1 MKKKQGAIPAQS
13 RSWILTIS
21 ADKHAREEVEEE
33 LSPYTFIGQLEEGES
48 SGYRHF
54 QLLIENKTPIR
65 FETLKR
71 KLPAAHIEP
80 RRGTVAEAVAY
91 CTKKDTRVEG
101 EPPLQ
106 NGDISLRDEK
116 GKRSDLKRIRTAIL
130 EEGRSVDDVI
140 LTMPEAARVTKY
152 VKDLAAARDRA
163 DARGRERD
171 VEVIYLYG
179 DPGVGKTRWLYEHFD
194 DVARLTDYRNF
205 DAYNGEKVL
214 ALDEYAGQV
223 DLRLLNG
230 ILDRYPIDLPA
241 RYYDRPARY
250 ETVVIISNFA
260 PWLVNKF
267 EQEVSRKAFAR
278 RLHRVLMMTTGGRV
292 QELDLDSVR
301 SRFGMLTPATPV
313 AALEAV
319 PDVLAEAEELAP
331 AELELGLSD
340 LSEQPPF

>member
-1 MKKKQGAIPAQS
+1 MKKKQGAMPTQS

-21 ADKHAREEVEEE
+21 AAKHTREEVEEALE
-33 LSPYTFIGQLEEGES
+33 PYTYIGQLEEGES

-54 QLLIENKTPIR
+54 QLLIENETPIR
-65 FETLKR
+65 FSTLKR

-80 RRGTVAEAVAY
+80 RRGTVTDAVAY

-106 NGDISLRDEK
+106 NGDISIRDEN
-116 GKRSDLKRIRTAIL
+116 GKRSDLERIRTAIL

-171 VEVIYLYG
+171 VEVIYLFG
-179 DPGVGKTRWLYEHFD
+179 DPGVGKTRWLYDNYD
-194 DVARLTDYRNF
+194 DVARMTDYRNF

-214 ALDEYAGQV
+214 ALDEYAGQL

-230 ILDRYPIDLPA
+230 ILDRYPINLNA
-241 RYYDRPARY
+241 RFFDRVARH
-250 ETVVIISNFA
+250 EVCVLISNLP
-260 PWLVNKF
+260 PWDLYIWEKP
-267 EQEVSRKAFAR
+267 VSRRAFAR
-278 RLHRVLMMTTGGRV
+278 RLHRVLMMTTGGHI
-292 QELDLDSVR
+292 QELDLGSVR

-313 AALEAV
+313 AELEAV
-319 PDVLAEAEELAP
+319 PDVVAEAESLAP
-331 AELELGLSD
+331 AELELGLS
-340 LSEQPPF
+340 EEPPF

>member
-1 MKKKQGAIPAQS
+1 MKKKGSGALPKQS

-21 ADKHAREEVEEE
+21 AAKHSREEVEEA
-33 LSPYTFIGQLEEGES
+33 LSPYTYIGQLEEGES
-48 SGYRHF
+48 NSFRHF
-54 QLLIENKTPIR
+54 QLLIENATPVR
-65 FETLKR
+65 FSTLKR
-71 KLPAAHIEP
+71 KLPSIHIEP

-91 CTKKDTRVEG
+91 VTKKDTRVPG
-101 EPPLQ
+101 ETPLQ
-106 NGDISLRDEK
+106 NGTISLRDEK
-116 GKRSDLKRIRTAIL
+116 GKRSDLERIRTAIL

-179 DPGVGKTRWLYEHFD
+179 DPGVGKTRWLYDHFD

-214 ALDEYAGQV
+214 ALDEYVGQL

-241 RYYDRPARY
+241 RFYDRPAQFD
-250 ETVVIISNFA
+250 TVVMLSNH
-260 PWLVNKF
+260 PVWDIYGWEKP
-267 EQEVSRKAFAR
+267 VSRRAFAR
-278 RLHRVLMMTTGGRV
+278 RLDRVLMMTAGGHV
-292 QELDLDSVR
+292 QELDVDSVR

-319 PDVLAEAEELAP
+319 PDVVAEAEELAP
-331 AELELGLSD
+331 AELDLR

>member
-1 MKKKQGAIPAQS
+1 MKKKGSGSLPTQS

-21 ADKHAREEVEEE
+21 ANKHDREEVEEALE
-33 LSPYTFIGQLEEGES
+33 PYTYIGQLEEGGS

-54 QLLIENKTPIR
+54 QLLIENETPIR
-65 FETLKR
+65 FSTIKR

-80 RRGTVAEAVAY
+80 RRGTVTEAVAY

-106 NGDISLRDEK
+106 NGTISLRDEK
-116 GKRSDLKRIRTAIL
+116 GKRSDLERIRTAIL

-163 DARGRERD
+163 EARGRERD
-171 VEVIYLYG
+171 VEVIYLFG
-179 DPGVGKTRWLYEHFD
+179 DPGVGKTRWLYDHFD

-214 ALDEYAGQV
+214 ALDEYAGQL
-223 DLRLLNG
+223 DLRVLNG
-230 ILDRYPIDLPA
+230 VLDRYPINLNA
-241 RYYDRPARY
+241 RFFDRVARH
-250 ETVVIISNFA
+250 EVCVLISNLP
-260 PWLVNKF
+260 PWDIYTWEKP
-267 EQEVSRKAFAR
+267 VSRRAFAR
-278 RLHRVLMMTTGGRV
+278 RLHRVLMMTTGGHV

-301 SRFGMLTPATPV
+301 SRFGMLTPATAV

-319 PDVLAEAEELAP
+319 PDAIAEAEALAP
-331 AELELGLSD
+331 AELDLG

>member
-1 MKKKQGAIPAQS
+1 MKKKESGSLPTQS

-21 ADKHAREEVEEE
+21 ADKHSREEVEEE
-33 LSPYTFIGQLEEGES
+33 LSPYTYVGQLEEGES

-54 QLLIENKTPIR
+54 QLLIENETPIR
-65 FETLKR
+65 FSTLKR

-80 RRGTVAEAVAY
+80 RRGTVTEAVAY
-91 CTKKDTRVEG
+91 CTKKDTRVPG

-116 GKRSDLKRIRTAIL
+116 GKRSDLERIRTAIL

-179 DPGVGKTRWLYEHFD
+179 DPGVGKTRWLYDHFD

-214 ALDEYAGQV
+214 ALDEYAGQL

-230 ILDRYPIDLPA
+230 VLDRYPIDLPA
-241 RYYDRPARY
+241 RFFDRVARH
-250 ETVVIISNFA
+250 EVCVLISNVP
-260 PWLVNKF
+260 PWDLYVWEKP
-267 EQEVSRKAFAR
+267 VSRRAFAR
-278 RLHRVLMMTTGGRV
+278 RLDRVLMMTTGGHV

-319 PDVLAEAEELAP
+319 PDVVAEAESLAP
-331 AELELGLSD
+331 AELDLGLS
-340 LSEQPPF
+340 EEPPF